1 MHDLLAVKQQCFTKA
16 VKVESDLMSLLGE
29 YIPKLRGRMVPLV
42 TESQVLNSDLCMHF
56 PDEFMDNQI
65 HPSLV
70 ISRKCSAQDFIT
82 SLWHIYICT
91 TEHEEENEGW
101 QSTRVSHCQTHR
113 SVETIVEDS
122 ETFISKWDKTIS
134 CRAWH
139 PPSWSTRNQASKDT
153 FPHFIITII
162 NNWLIVSSV
171 YGFLLLTNIVFMI
184 NNVYWWSGD
193 SVIYCEPSWSVSLT
207 G

>member
-1 MHDLLAVKQQCFTKA
+1 
-16 VKVESDLMSLLGE
+16 MSLLGE
-29 YIPKLRGRMVPLV
+29 YAPKLRGRMVPLV

-65 HPSLV
+65 PRSLV

-82 SLWHIYICT
+82 GLWHVYICT
-91 TEHEEENEGW
+91 TEHEEEHDGW
-101 QSTRVSHCQTHR
+101 QSTRVSRCQTHR

-122 ETFISKWDKTIS
+122 ETFISKWDKRIS

>member
-1 MHDLLAVKQQCFTKA
+1 MLQSWGAGWYLWLQKVRCLALTSVCTF
-16 VKVESDLMSLLGE
+16 LMSLRTIRSTPRSSYQENAQLKTSSA
-29 YIPKLRGRMVPLV
+29 IFD
-42 TESQVLNSDLCMHF
+42 TS
-56 PDEFMDNQI
+56 I
-65 HPSLV
+65 
-70 ISRKCSAQDFIT
+70 SAQ
-82 SLWHIYICT
+82 L
-91 TEHEEENEGW
+91 
-101 QSTRVSHCQTHR
+101 STRKKMRAGRALGSL

-122 ETFISKWDKTIS
+122 KTFIPKWDKTIS

-139 PPSWSTRNQASKDT
+139 PPSWSTHNQASKDT

-184 NNVYWWSGD
+184 NNVHWWSGD
-193 SVIYCEPSWSVSLT
+193 SVIYCEPSSSVSLT